1 MMIKKQKAVLRIL
14 AIAVITCFI
23 LFILL
28 KKAMIPKE
36 RDISR
41 HRVDDTILCL
51 MDVDKDPCGRD
62 YELPEG
68 LTEWIAQSLEDGDWD
83 KKLKEISVE
92 YKVLNTS
99 EKKEYFTEQ
108 QAEDYAG
115 LAYYCIEKEP
125 LLLKDKWYLVSLSE
139 YGEDIVIE
147 SYDLGGD
154 KCIYCFEN
162 LLGSNVYTEP
172 PMWAIEERKI
182 GSPYF
187 ISWDGINYMAVPVWK
202 EGSDEI
208 LGIEVYDYYTT
219 EFVGVITGIM
229 VDENGDRR
237 IKSQKYLFTTP
248 RSDDMG
254 QTWALRVLSEE
265 EE

>member
-1 MMIKKQKAVLRIL
+1 MERKRRRNRLIA
-14 AIAVITCFI
+14 AIAGITFFI
-23 LFILL
+23 LIIFL
-28 KKAMIPKE
+28 KDVMEPKE
-36 RDISR
+36 RNISR

-51 MDVDKDPCGRD
+51 MDVDKDPRGVD

-68 LTEWIAQSLEDGDWD
+68 LTEWIAQSLEAGDWD
-83 KKLKEISVE
+83 KRLKEIAAE
-92 YKVLNTS
+92 YKVLSTS
-99 EKKEYFTEQ
+99 EKREYFTEQ

-154 KCIYCFEN
+154 KCVYCFIN

-172 PMWAIEERKI
+172 PMWAIEEREI

-187 ISWDGINYMAVPVWK
+187 ISWEGVNYMAVPVWK
-202 EGSDEI
+202 EGNEEI
-208 LGIEVYDYYTT
+208 LGIEVYDYHTT

-254 QTWALRVLSEE
+254 ETWSLEVLSEE
-265 EE
+265 ER

>member
-1 MMIKKQKAVLRIL
+1 MERNCKRNRLIA
-14 AIAVITCFI
+14 AIAGITFFI
-23 LFILL
+23 LIIFL
-28 KKAMIPKE
+28 KDVMEPKE
-36 RDISR
+36 RNISR

-51 MDVDKDPCGRD
+51 MDVDKDPRGVD

-68 LTEWIAQSLEDGDWD
+68 LTEWIAQSLEAGDWD
-83 KKLKEISVE
+83 KRLKEIAAE
-92 YKVLNTS
+92 YKVLSTS
-99 EKKEYFTEQ
+99 EKREYFTEQ

-154 KCIYCFEN
+154 KCIYCFVN

-172 PMWAIEERKI
+172 PMWAVEERKI

-208 LGIEVYDYYTT
+208 LGLEVYDYHTT
-219 EFVGVITGIM
+219 EFVGMITGIM
-229 VDENGDRR
+229 VDENRDRR

-254 QTWALRVLSEE
+254 QTWSLEVLSEE
-265 EE
+265 ER